1 MRKNILGSILI
12 LVLLISGCSDATKTS
27 KKNDDALTTVL
38 AAGLTLALL
47 AGLSSGKKKC
57 TPTTT
62 ATSVP
67 VITPGRF
74 STGGFATL
82 WTTTQC

>member
-1 MRKNILGSILI
+1 MIRKNILGSILI

-57 TPTTT
+57 TPTTHT
-62 ATSVP
+62 PVP
-67 VITPGRF
+67 VIG
-74 STGGFATL
+74 GGFVIL
-82 WTTTQC
+82 HEFGDC